1 MTQHRRVLLDTLQ
14 MRTSMEG
21 FPCSCAGVA
30 QMSVSGNDQ
39 SEGVDGAAESAK
51 RLRNLQKKLR
61 QVQQLKEKQG
71 KGEPLEPEQVAKIG
85 SEAGLLAEIQS
96 LGG

>member
-1 MTQHRRVLLDTLQ
+1 M
-14 MRTSMEG
+14 
-21 FPCSCAGVA
+21 CAGMA
-30 QMSVSGNDQ
+30 SMSVTGGQ
-39 SEGVDGAAESAK
+39 QGDGQDAAADSAK

-71 KGEPLEPEQVAKIG
+71 KGETLEPEQVAKIG
-85 SEAGLLAEIQS
+85 SEAGLHAEIEA